1 MNNNTQ
7 ALWSPTKEHI
17 AKTNLYS
24 FQQNYFPDAEYDYF
38 DLFKNSV
45 DNLDRFWSAVWD
57 YANIKGSKGDE
68 PFFVAEK
75 HISKSQFFPN
85 ATLNYAQNLLR
96 RRDDKVALIGR
107 LEDGRRYTITYQS
120 LYKKVAQLSHQ
131 LKQDGLQIGDRVA
144 GYTPNAIEAI
154 IGMLATTAI
163 GGVWTSC
170 SPDFGYQG
178 VLDRFGQ
185 VEPKFLISANAYSY
199 NGKIHSCIDRL
210 KSLSKSIPSIEKII
224 VYPYFEDDRQVSEI
238 PIGVNWE
245 EYIQNDN
252 EEIEFEQL
260 PFNHPLFI
268 MYSSGTTGKP
278 KCIVHKAG
286 GVLLEH
292 QKEHLLHTDLKED
305 DVFFY
310 YSTCGWM
317 MWNWLVSGLA
327 CGCTLVVL
335 DGSPFHPSPN
345 YLLDLIDEE
354 KISIFGVSA
363 KYISAL
369 QKSDIIP
376 NQSHQLQNL
385 RMILST
391 GSPLSIESFR
401 YIYNAF
407 KKDLTLSSI
416 SGGTDL
422 IGAFASGNPTLPVY
436 AGELQCKG
444 LGFDLDV
451 VDDEGKHLKEGK
463 GEFVCRNA
471 FPSMPLGFWNDP
483 ENERYHNAYYS
494 RFENLWAQ
502 GDFAETTSHQ
512 GLIIHGRSDAVLNP
526 GGVRI
531 GTAEIYR
538 QALKVDEIRECIA
551 VGQEWKDD
559 CRVILFVVMKE
570 DNVLTESLIDKI
582 RTVIRTNA
590 TPRHVPSK
598 IIQVNDI
605 PKTRSGKMVE
615 IAVRNVIHGRAV
627 KNTDALQNPE
637 ALEQYKGLTEL
648 EK

>member
-7 ALWSPTKEHI
+7 ALWKPSREHI

-24 FQQNYFPDAEYDYF
+24 FQQTYYPNQEYDYF
-38 DLFKNSV
+38 KLFDESIHDLEG
-45 DNLDRFWSAVWD
+45 FWSAVWD
-57 YANIKGSKGDE
+57 FSKIEGNKGN
-68 PFFVAEK
+68 PPYFVSSD
-75 HISKSQFFPN
+75 HISESQFFPN

-96 RRDDKVALIGR
+96 RRDDKIALVGR
-107 LEDGRRYTITYQS
+107 LEDGRKYSISYKELYQ
-120 LYKKVAQLSHQ
+120 KVAQLSHQ
-131 LKQDGLQIGDRVA
+131 LKKDGLQIGDRVA
-144 GYTPNAIEAI
+144 GYTPNALEAI

-199 NGKIHSCIDRL
+199 NGKVHSCIERL
-210 KSLSKSIPSIEKII
+210 KSLSESIPSIQKII
-224 VYPYFEDDRQVSEI
+224 VYHYYDHIHTASEI
-238 PIGVNWE
+238 PIGVTWE
-245 EYIQNDN
+245 EYISN
-252 EEIEFEQL
+252 EQTEIDFVQL
-260 PFNHPLFI
+260 PFHHPLFI

-292 QKEHLLHTDLKED
+292 QKEHLLHTDLKEN

-327 CGCTLVVL
+327 CGCTLIVL
-335 DGSPFHPSPN
+335 DGSPFYPNPN

-363 KYISAL
+363 KYLSAL
-369 QKSDIIP
+369 QKADIVP
-376 NQSHQLQNL
+376 NETHKLEQL

-391 GSPLSIESFR
+391 GSPLSMESFH
-401 YIYNAF
+401 YVYNTF

-451 VDDEGKHLKEGK
+451 VDDNGKHLEKGK
-463 GEFVCRNA
+463 GEFVCRNP
-471 FPSMPLGFWNDP
+471 FPSMPIGFWSDP
-483 ENERYHNAYYS
+483 DKERYHNAYYS
-494 RFENLWAQ
+494 RFKNIWAQ
-502 GDFAETTSHQ
+502 GDFAEITPHG
-512 GLIIHGRSDAVLNP
+512 GLIIYGRSDAVLNP

-538 QALKVDEIRECIA
+538 QVLKVDAIKECIA
-551 VGQEWKDD
+551 VGQEWNDD
-559 CRVILFVVMKE
+559 CRVILFVVLKE
-570 DNVLTESLIDKI
+570 SQSLSEALINEI

-598 IIQVNDI
+598 IIEVNDI

-615 IAVRNVIHGRAV
+615 IAVRNVIHGRTV

-637 ALEQYKGLTEL
+637 ALKQYENLEEL
-648 EK
+648 K

>member
-7 ALWSPTKEHI
+7 ALWKPSREHI

-24 FQQNYFPDAEYDYF
+24 FQQTYYPNQEYDYF
-38 DLFKNSV
+38 KLFEESINDLEG
-45 DNLDRFWSAVWD
+45 FWSAVWD
-57 YANIKGSKGDE
+57 FSKIKGDKGK
-68 PFFVAEK
+68 PPYFVSND
-75 HISKSQFFPN
+75 HISESQFFPN

-96 RRDDKVALIGR
+96 RRDDKIALVGR
-107 LEDGRRYTITYQS
+107 LENGRKYSISYRELYQ
-120 LYKKVAQLSHQ
+120 KVAQLSYQ
-131 LKQDGLQIGDRVA
+131 LKKDGLQIGDRVA

-199 NGKIHSCIDRL
+199 NGKVHSCIERL
-210 KSLSKSIPSIEKII
+210 KSLSESIPSIQKII
-224 VYPYFEDDRQVSEI
+224 VYHYYDHIHTTAEI
-238 PIGVNWE
+238 PIGVTWE
-245 EYIQNDN
+245 EYINN
-252 EEIEFEQL
+252 EQTEIDFVQL
-260 PFNHPLFI
+260 PFHHPLFI

-292 QKEHLLHTDLKED
+292 QKEHLLHTDLKEN

-327 CGCTLVVL
+327 CGCTLIVL
-335 DGSPFHPSPN
+335 DGSPFYPNPN

-363 KYISAL
+363 KYLSAL
-369 QKSDIIP
+369 QKADIVP
-376 NQSHQLQNL
+376 NETHKLELL

-391 GSPLSIESFR
+391 GSPLSIESFQ
-401 YIYNAF
+401 YVYNTF

-451 VDDEGKHLKEGK
+451 VDDNGKHLVEGK
-463 GEFVCRNA
+463 GEFVCRSP
-471 FPSMPLGFWNDP
+471 FPSMPIGFWNDP
-483 ENERYHNAYYS
+483 GNERYHNAYYS
-494 RFENLWAQ
+494 RFKNIWAQ
-502 GDFAETTSHQ
+502 GDFAEITDHD
-512 GLIIHGRSDAVLNP
+512 GLIIYGRSDAVLNP

-538 QALKVDEIRECIA
+538 QALKVDAIKECIA
-551 VGQEWKDD
+551 VGQDWNDD
-559 CRVILFVVMKE
+559 CRVVLFVVLKE
-570 DNVLTESLIDKI
+570 NKSFSEALINEI

-598 IIQVNDI
+598 IIEVHDI

-627 KNTDALQNPE
+627 KNTDALQNPK
-637 ALEQYKGLTEL
+637 ALEQYKNLEEL
-648 EK
+648 KK